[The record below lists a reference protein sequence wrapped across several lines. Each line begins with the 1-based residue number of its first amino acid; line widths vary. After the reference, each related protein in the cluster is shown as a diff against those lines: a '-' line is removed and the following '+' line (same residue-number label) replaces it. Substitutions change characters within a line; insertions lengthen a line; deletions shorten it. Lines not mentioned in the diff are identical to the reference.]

1 MACFCFAISLHSRRP
16 RLLDACMTTQ
26 QAVNQQSHEY
36 WSQSCCR
43 NNFGPS
49 WTCHSQ
55 LIVQHFPVQYRGIAL
70 DSAFDKTKQLHVAS
84 LIRERERERECIHT
98 VPVQGFC
105 DCFAFFSTLLCD
117 ETLDTGRI
125 DMRCPH
131 IPSSECCK
139 CCFWQVIEEC
149 TTGPQKILQEWYPE
163 RSSTS
168 GHSGSG
174 GSNFINVRLDFPFN
188 FPL

>member
-1 MACFCFAISLHSRRP
+1 MNA
-16 RLLDACMTTQ
+16 
-26 QAVNQQSHEY
+26 Y

-55 LIVQHFPVQYRGIAL
+55 LIMQHFPVQYRGIAL
-70 DSAFDKTKQLHVAS
+70 DSAFDKAVACCVADK
-84 LIRERERERECIHT
+84 RER
-98 VPVQGFC
+98 GS
-105 DCFAFFSTLLCD
+105 AFIQCQYKVFVIVLPFFPPSFVMKLS
-117 ETLDTGRI
+117 TGRI

-139 CCFWQVIEEC
+139 CCFGQVIEEC

>member
-1 MACFCFAISLHSRRP
+1 MLFESVKMACFCFAISLHSRRP

-55 LIVQHFPVQYRGIAL
+55 LIVQHFPVQHRGIAL

-84 LIRERERERECIHT
+84 LIRERERERER
-98 VPVQGFC
+98 GS
-105 DCFAFFSTLLCD
+105 AFIQCQCKVFVIVLPFFPPSFVMKLST
-117 ETLDTGRI
+117 
-125 DMRCPH
+125 
-131 IPSSECCK
+131 
-139 CCFWQVIEEC
+139 QVE
-149 TTGPQKILQEWYPE
+149 
-163 RSSTS
+163 ST
-168 GHSGSG
+168 
-174 GSNFINVRLDFPFN
+174 
-188 FPL
+188 